1 MVGNDLKL
9 GNDGDQQWRV
19 QYYWKRINTTET
31 NLHAWVPFSPN
42 LLSLPITGRLLRIQ
56 TGISMLRICKN

>member
-31 NLHAWVPFSPN
+31 NLHAWVPFFPKFTKLTDYRPAPAHTN
-42 LLSLPITGRLLRIQ
+42 RYFDVT
-56 TGISMLRICKN
+56 